1 MKITQVEL
9 EQEKN
14 RQKKM
19 VCWLSGWEGEFRLK
33 KGLVINLDHD
43 NREVDWVISKIY
55 STQQHNKIRRAWD
68 VGGL

>member
-9 EQEKN
+9 VNK
-14 RQKKM
+14 RDRHL

-33 KGLVINLDHD
+33 KGLVVNFDGD
-43 NREVDWVISKIY
+43 GKDVDWEIVKIY
-55 STQQHNKIRRAWD
+55 GTQRLEDIRRCWN